1 MLPFNAIDVYMES
14 PTVEEMTSCQLCTFG
29 IKSVMHIGKRRPRPA
44 KIASGTT
51 GVMPL
56 HKSSG
61 RTSHNAI
68 KDYD

>member
-1 MLPFNAIDVYMES
+1 MLPFNG
-14 PTVEEMTSCQLCTFG
+14 PTVEEMTSCRLCTFG

-44 KIASGTT
+44 KITAGTT

-61 RTSHNAI
+61 RTSRNAI
-68 KDYD
+68 TDDD